1 MEFKKLYLTIFTVI
15 LIDQMF
21 KLIVFFNF
29 NINEFYRIPIIGNI
43 ISIYLLLNPGI
54 AFGLNFFNFN
64 IERIILLTLRIIFLT
79 YIFKIFKKNN
89 KFNKKNNIIYGT
101 GMILGGGIS
110 NTIDWIFYGLLLNI
124 PIEDAPFSLFY
135 GNVIDIFYLPFLENI
150 FSFAFNIADF
160 SILIGI
166 ILCLLLKK

>member
-15 LIDQMF
+15 FIDQMF

-29 NINEFYRIPIIGNI
+29 NIGEFYRIQIIGNI
-43 ISIYLLLNPGI
+43 ISIYLLLNLGI
-54 AFGLNFFNFN
+54 AFGLSFLNFN
-64 IERIILLTLRIIFLT
+64 IERIILLILRILFLI
-79 YIFKIFKKNN
+79 YIFKIFKKNSKN
-89 KFNKKNNIIYGT
+89 IKSNNIIYGT

-124 PIEDAPFSLFY
+124 PIKNAPFSLFY

-150 FSFAFNIADF
+150 FSFVFNIADF

-166 ILCLLLKK
+166 ILCSLLKK

>member
-15 LIDQMF
+15 FIDQMF
-21 KLIVFFNF
+21 KLTIFFTF
-29 NINEFYRIPIIGNI
+29 NIGEFYRIPVIGNI

-54 AFGLNFFNFN
+54 AFGLSFLNFN
-64 IERIILLTLRIIFLT
+64 IERIILLTLRILFLI
-79 YIFKIFKKNN
+79 YIFKIFKKNS

-110 NTIDWIFYGLLLNI
+110 NTIDWIFNGLLLNI
-124 PIEDAPFSLFY
+124 PIQNAPFNLFY

-150 FSFAFNIADF
+150 FSFVFNIADL

-166 ILCLLLKK
+166 ILCSTF